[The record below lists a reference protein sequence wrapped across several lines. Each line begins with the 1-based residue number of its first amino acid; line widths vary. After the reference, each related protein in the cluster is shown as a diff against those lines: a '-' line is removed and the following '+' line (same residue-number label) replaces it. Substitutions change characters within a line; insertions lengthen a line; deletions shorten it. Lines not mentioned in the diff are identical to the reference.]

1 MIQMNHHSLEFSHES
16 CTTSKEQLKVRIS
29 MTETLGNALETITED
44 RNIFLLAG
52 KLIRMQTRSE
62 K

>member
-1 MIQMNHHSLEFSHES
+1 
-16 CTTSKEQLKVRIS
+16 